1 MDSDSARV
9 SNYGEL
15 SSGNWGICIAGNGS
29 GRSVVHNSGT
39 IDGWPAVGSNGTERF
54 DLIDTGRI
62 EALNQ
67 AFSGSDIGQC
77 NVRNYG
83 IMIGEGMIGDLD
95 DSPVNRGF
103 NDGKI
108 WMGDGNDTVTV
119 RGIVGDII
127 MLGTG
132 NDDYCGTQ
140 SPFPISG

>member
-1 MDSDSARV
+1 MTPIQLEEEQALQTYLTGVASVTSIAT
-9 SNYGEL
+9 L
-15 SSGNWGICIAGNGS
+15 GN
-29 GRSVVHNSGT
+29 V
-39 IDGWPAVGSNGTERF
+39 AVGSNGTERF

-83 IMIGEGMIGDLD
+83 IMIGEVMIGDLD
-95 DSPVNRGF
+95 DSLLNRGF
-103 NDGKI
+103 NDGTI
-108 WMGDGNDTVTV
+108 CMGDGNDTFTV

-140 SPFPISG
+140 APFPISA